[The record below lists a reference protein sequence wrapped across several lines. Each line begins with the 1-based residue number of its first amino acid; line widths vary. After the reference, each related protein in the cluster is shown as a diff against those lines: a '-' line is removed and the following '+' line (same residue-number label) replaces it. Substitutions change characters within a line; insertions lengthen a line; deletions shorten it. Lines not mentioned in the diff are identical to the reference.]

1 MQRTV
6 TLFSQR
12 ALRWLFALAA
22 SLMLGCGGGGG
33 EAPTQQTLQS
43 VVVHNPG
50 VQEVR
55 FNLAINGARF
65 FANDDD
71 VVSEPAGVALP
82 GEDGFAFAL
91 WQFMVRNRY
100 HFEPYTAQRWGHSP
114 TLFLNSLGYGLC
126 DDTASVT
133 RALAV
138 RRGME
143 SRVWFLNG
151 HLVAEIRS
159 AGRWQVYDADL
170 EAYYLLRDGRV
181 AGVAEL
187 SADPKLIS
195 QPVQSL
201 TQVSSSLFDFLRDF
215 QPDFVLNIAPAYSQ
229 PYIDIYATAHDNWV
243 EPWYDDVPEVGTG
256 EPPLLLPPGASLRL
270 AQGLKRDV
278 FSFNGFAVPRA
289 ATMALQLAD
298 GWSGKLA
305 LPLLV
310 VDVLGAGRL
319 RIDAEDFDAGSP
331 ALYQR
336 LADRSRGV
344 VDVSVLRAERGLTVV
359 LTVNAQR
366 FGLDQLRTVELLG
379 EHAKALTIVRQYA
392 PAGG

>member
-1 MQRTV
+1 MQPAV
-6 TLFSQR
+6 THFSRR
-12 ALRWLFALAA
+12 ALHWPLALVA
-22 SLMLGCGGGGG
+22 SLLLLGCGGSGD
-33 EAPTQQTLQS
+33 PMPPLQS

-50 VQEVR
+50 AQAVR

-71 VVSEPAGVALP
+71 VVSEPAGVAAP
-82 GEDGFAFAL
+82 GEDGFALAL
-91 WQFMVRNRY
+91 WQFMKRNRY

-126 DDTASVT
+126 DDTAAVT

-170 EAYYLLRDGRV
+170 EVYYRQRDGRI

-187 SADPKLIS
+187 SADPTLIS
-195 QPVQSL
+195 QPVQPL
-201 TQVSSSLFDFLRDF
+201 TEVSGSLFDFLRVF

-229 PYIDIYATAHDNWV
+229 PYVDIYASTHDNWV
-243 EPWYDDVPEVGTG
+243 EPWYDEVPEVGTS
-256 EPPLLLPPGASLRL
+256 EPPLLLPPGASLHI
-270 AQGLKRDV
+270 AQGLKLDKL
-278 FSFNGFAVPRA
+278 SFNGFSVPRA
-289 ATMALQLAD
+289 GTVGLQLAD
-298 GWSGKLA
+298 GWQGTLD

-310 VDVLGAGRL
+310 VDILGAGRL
-319 RIDAEDFDAGSP
+319 RIDGKEFDAGSA
-331 ALYQR
+331 ALQER
-336 LADRSRGV
+336 LADRARGV
-344 VDVSVLRAERGLTVV
+344 VNVSVMQAERGLTVV
-359 LTVNAQR
+359 LAVNAQR
-366 FGLDQLRTVELLG
+366 FELDQLRTVELLG
-379 EHAKALTIVRQYA
+379 ERAQALKIVRQYA